1 MVVVTRHCHGGH
13 WLARSLRER
22 AERALQV
29 LRLADGELSVVLV
42 DDAEI
47 RTLNRR
53 YRQID
58 RPTDVLSFPMHGRR
72 RPRHGPLLLGD
83 VIISVDTLRR
93 QAAADRAP
101 DIAAGERL
109 LVHGLLHLL
118 GYDHE
123 ISEGEA
129 RRMARRER
137 MLVAAIAPRGRSR
150 R

>member
-1 MVVVTRHCHGGH
+1 MVVVTRHCRGAQ

-22 AERALQV
+22 AERALQA
-29 LRLADGELSVVLV
+29 LRLTDGELSIVLV

-47 RTLNRR
+47 RTLNRT

-58 RPTDVLSFPMHGRR
+58 RSTDVLSFPMHGRR

-93 QAAADRAP
+93 QAAADGVP
-101 DIAAGERL
+101 DVVAGERL

-123 ISEGEA
+123 VSVAEA
-129 RRMARRER
+129 QRMARRER
-137 MLVAAIAPRGRSR
+137 MLVAAIASPGRSR
-150 R
+150 P